1 MIPKDC
7 KRLAEVDFPIAEV
20 SRRITP
26 AAAPVCAEQ
35 PSRPVVHLLPIRSAA
50 GVAWRN
56 YSRGGV
62 S

>member
-26 AAAPVCAEQ
+26 EARPVRAGR
-35 PSRPVVHLLPIRSAA
+35 PARPVVHTLLIRSAA
-50 GVAWRN
+50 GLAWRN
-56 YSRGGV
+56 YSRDGV

>member
-20 SRRITP
+20 PRRITP
-26 AAAPVCAEQ
+26 EGSLVHAGRQ
-35 PSRPVVHLLPIRSAA
+35 GRPVVHTLLMRTDA
-50 GVAWRN
+50 GFALRN
-56 YSRGGV
+56 YSRDGG

>member
-20 SRRITP
+20 SRRIAPEARPVP
-26 AAAPVCAEQ
+26 AGRQ
-35 PSRPVVHLLPIRSAA
+35 GRPVVYTLLIRSDV
-50 GVAWRN
+50 GFAWRN
-56 YSRGGV
+56 YSRDGG